1 MPINRENSIQVGA
14 TITNEDYETM
24 TDLCVRFVIPKSQ
37 YIRKAIKE
45 MNYKLIE
52 EMKVLS

>member
-45 MNYKLIE
+45 
-52 EMKVLS
+52 